1 MYKRQIQRFA
11 TPLLDN
17 VFLAITVLGEPVAIL
32 VPILVIYYCYNKKMG
47 LFLAFSSLTSQ
58 GVNAGVKALVGRGR
72 PIGQPGIRSLRTQ
85 TAGGSSMPSGHTQG
99 AVTLLYSI
107 YKFVK
112 QKSMLA
118 VADVYK
124 RQVFEFVSTSIGA
137 QGTVCGGGRYDGLLE
152 TLGGPSTPAIGFAV
166 GLQRLLAVMEQDG
179 ASLGA
184 PPACDIFL
192 ASIGQGASV
201 EAQKLAPV
209 SYTHLS
215 TILAMIE
222 ILEQNGDSWNDTLPI
237 TLTEPFA
244 FAPYQVPDGEDE
256 PSEEKVEA
264 TIAKVKRQN
273 NLNVYATAENVMDKL
288 IDTYDLQEY
297 DRATARKIAGVRYEM
312 VERGYSLSLIHI

>member
-1 MYKRQIQRFA
+1 MELSILHFIQRFA

-118 VADVYK
+118 VAV
-124 RQVFEFVSTSIGA
+124 VIGA
-137 QGTVCGGGRYDGLLE
+137 AVALSRLYLGLHWPTDVVAGFLLAMLVSEVCYRLFITTKRPWLL
-152 TLGGPSTPAIGFAV
+152 FAV
-166 GLQRLLAVMEQDG
+166 AAAALFLLAWPTKGSAAFYKLTG
-179 ASLGA
+179 AFVGLAVGAWFEDAAVRFTCETSLLKKLARVLLGA
-184 PPACDIFL
+184 LLLWLLDW
-192 ASIGQGASV
+192 G
-201 EAQKLAPV
+201 
-209 SYTHLS
+209 
-215 TILAMIE
+215 
-222 ILEQNGDSWNDTLPI
+222 
-237 TLTEPFA
+237 
-244 FAPYQVPDGEDE
+244 
-256 PSEEKVEA
+256 
-264 TIAKVKRQN
+264 
-273 NLNVYATAENVMDKL
+273 
-288 IDTYDLQEY
+288 
-297 DRATARKIAGVRYEM
+297 
-312 VERGYSLSLIHI
+312 LSLVLPQTAVGGALRYGTMVFAAVGFIPLLFKKMSL